1 MKKYQI
7 VRINN
12 FYVITTK
19 EAIKD
24 FYKTHF
30 LPYDKGMKH
39 KSDLINLIETSE
51 NFLKYKNNTTY
62 KTIAF

>member
-19 EAIKD
+19 EAIQD

-62 KTIAF
+62 KTIVL